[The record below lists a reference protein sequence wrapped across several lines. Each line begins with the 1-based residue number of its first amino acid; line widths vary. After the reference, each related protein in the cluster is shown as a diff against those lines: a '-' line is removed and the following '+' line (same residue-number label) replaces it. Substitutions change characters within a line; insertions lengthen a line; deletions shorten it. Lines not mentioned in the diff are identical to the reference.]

1 MKGFII
7 KIKCMYGKLK
17 CYKKLDI
24 LKDVE
29 DDVINVCLKSEL
41 NSLKFIKILLLLKY
55 FDFYIMY
62 VIKV

>member
-7 KIKCMYGKLK
+7 KIKCMCSKFK

-62 VIKV
+62 IIKV

>member
-55 FDFYIMY
+55 FDF
-62 VIKV
+62 